1 MIKIPETYAEAKGSP
16 QRADWK
22 GACGNETDNLRE
34 YSVYTQ
40 VPLSSVPKGDK
51 ILSTKYQYSR
61 RSWTDG
67 SKPAWLS
74 GDMVRK
80 QATTMAGAMHQYAA
94 SGASACYSPLAAKRD
109 VCHIHQRDVVGAFLN
124 APSGRDVYVRPA
136 LGEATTDPSTGEAMV
151 YKPER
156 SLYGLSPSPV
166 LWNDTLDATLTLFGW
181 KRTQSDPCV
190 YYYTD
195 GATIVDGTTI
205 VILTVYVDDFLLA
218 GEDQHLVDNKKKE
231 LTNRF
236 EMTYMGEVKS
246 HPGHRRPT

>member
-1 MIKIPETYAEAKGSP
+1 MHYSCSADTEDFAHFTQESLAGSHAYLYATSGDAQHGLLEETSQVIKIPETYAEAKGSP

-80 QATTMAGAMHQYAA
+80 QATTTWPEPCTSMPHREH
-94 SGASACYSPLAAKRD
+94 PR
-109 VCHIHQRDVVGAFLN
+109 
-124 APSGRDVYVRPA
+124 
-136 LGEATTDPSTGEAMV
+136 ATRHWLRKGM
-151 YKPER
+151 
-156 SLYGLSPSPV
+156 
-166 LWNDTLDATLTLFGW
+166 
-181 KRTQSDPCV
+181 
-190 YYYTD
+190 
-195 GATIVDGTTI
+195 
-205 VILTVYVDDFLLA
+205 
-218 GEDQHLVDNKKKE
+218 
-231 LTNRF
+231 
-236 EMTYMGEVKS
+236 
-246 HPGHRRPT
+246 